1 MKSLTDLYRIGYGPS
16 SSHTMGPARAARIAK
31 EKHPEADGFRVILY
45 SSLAKTGK
53 GHMTDAVVRKVLS
66 PVPSEII
73 FDMDTPTP
81 EHPNTMEIIAYKDGA
96 ELERFHV
103 RSVGGGAIQMDGFKE
118 AEAPEVYQEKNF
130 EEIYQYCKENGL
142 QLSVYCIANNGF
154 IEGKQNEPLMRVF
167 ENFCVRAG
175 LTWGGGVGIGGGV
188 MLNVTRIVFLV
199 QIAML
204 ALGVVLSVAKTG
216 NPFPK
221 DTWISFGENAA
232 LLLFFNLGVLY
243 YLGRMGRFIRKEA
256 YSGKKYTRILI
267 PSFVFILFADVFF
280 IIISFFQGGL
290 FRGWLARKPYE
301 GDA

>member
-1 MKSLTDLYRIGYGPS
+1 MKTVLINCSPKKQFCASAYFLSLQRLFLSGQKVTETLRTPADHGRILQQLRDAQTVVFVLPLYV
-16 SSHTMGPARAARIAK
+16 
-31 EKHPEADGFRVILY
+31 DG
-45 SSLAKTGK
+45 
-53 GHMTDAVVRKVLS
+53 
-66 PVPSEII
+66 VPSHVLRFMQE
-73 FDMDTPTP
+73 
-81 EHPNTMEIIAYKDGA
+81 METC
-96 ELERFHV
+96 
-103 RSVGGGAIQMDGFKE
+103 
-118 AEAPEVYQEKNF
+118 
-130 EEIYQYCKENGL
+130 CKQNGL
-142 QLSVYCIANNGF
+142 RLGVYCVANNGF
-154 IEGKQNEPLMRVF
+154 IEGRQNEPLMQVF
-167 ENFCVRAG
+167 EHFCERAG
-175 LTWGGGVGIGGGV
+175 LRWGGGVGIGGGV

-221 DTWISFGENAA
+221 ETWISFGENAA